1 MRHRK
6 ILFLILSLSL
16 IWAPKAFALPDWYIN
31 PSAYTAT
38 SLKPRIDRALHS
50 LTESSKAPLGQV
62 RAEFDY
68 LKEIIQR
75 EMSLLDPS
83 LTGQEAFL
91 IEEESGLY
99 RSASSIIFEHLSEI
113 YTLHPFL
120 VNPDEVQSLTD
131 LASDVPTRDLYS
143 FAINYIVLLP
153 SKSGFYLYEKISD
166 RLLEAG
172 NYIGAAFYFGLLQKY
187 SGQYALLSS
196 EDKTLFDRKSAFCL
210 KKSTLGMSLITVT
223 SYGRIP
229 FLLENA
235 ASLFSLGNTT
245 EVLASNPIEKMWN
258 IIDDWVIKNAIAEL
272 RKMNS
277 MAEFQERRYFFD
289 MGNRLAKVK
298 NLKKLNKAIK
308 SIEELLDVPLSTPE
322 GEHPGD
328 GEWPIQ
334 VAKRAAILLGRIG
347 SPLVSD
353 SLIQAL
359 NKSSR
364 IYILINN
371 DGTYQVA
378 LNTALQMAAIDA
390 LGQIGKKDPVTVELL
405 ILALRDENS
414 NAVTHAAVALGQIG
428 RASCRE
434 RV

>member
-1 MRHRK
+1 
-6 ILFLILSLSL
+6 
-16 IWAPKAFALPDWYIN
+16 
-31 PSAYTAT
+31 
-38 SLKPRIDRALHS
+38 
-50 LTESSKAPLGQV
+50 
-62 RAEFDY
+62 
-68 LKEIIQR
+68 
-75 EMSLLDPS
+75 
-83 LTGQEAFL
+83 
-91 IEEESGLY
+91 
-99 RSASSIIFEHLSEI
+99 
-113 YTLHPFL
+113 
-120 VNPDEVQSLTD
+120 
-131 LASDVPTRDLYS
+131 
-143 FAINYIVLLP
+143 
-153 SKSGFYLYEKISD
+153 
-166 RLLEAG
+166 
-172 NYIGAAFYFGLLQKY
+172 
-187 SGQYALLSS
+187 
-196 EDKTLFDRKSAFCL
+196 
-210 KKSTLGMSLITVT
+210 
-223 SYGRIP
+223 
-229 FLLENA
+229 
-235 ASLFSLGNTT
+235 
-245 EVLASNPIEKMWN
+245 MWN